1 MINPVPF
8 ALSLARLEPEAW
20 GGLVAGALMPHPLQ
34 LTRARGVDAEGAGA
48 LVGGAIMGH
57 RLPLRR
63 TKTRVA

>member
-1 MINPVPF
+1 
-8 ALSLARLEPEAW
+8 
-20 GGLVAGALMPHPLQ
+20 LMPHPLQ